1 MEKFKGKTL
10 LFSAT
15 MGALITLG
23 TEMPMSV
30 HADTVTPTAATT
42 TVAPAAST
50 ATTGDATYVLTLDQ
64 LNSAII
70 SLDGYSGTTEMNAAS
85 SLAAIAST
93 MAAGNATTVNVS
105 LTPALAT
112 EAGITVTPTPT
123 DGTSTVTAKYVD
135 QAGNSIAPDVVTTG
149 NVGDAYSTTQEVIPG
164 YTFSSANGGATSAMY
179 LATPITIT
187 YIYNANTA
195 TPTTTPS
202 TVAVPSTITAS
213 TGTPID
219 LLANV
224 TSVSDDIGN
233 LADKNNIDNTQGVLG
248 VTVMKNGFSVYNATM
263 GTPGTT
269 LGTYTP
275 DGPGTYQIK
284 YDYKYNVMTDST
296 WSSATTSFTIP
307 DSTPTTTTST
317 VTAKYVD
324 QNGNSIAPDVVT
336 TGNVGDTYSTTQE
349 IISGYNLTSIQGNAT
364 GTYTTTPTTI
374 TYEYTADET
383 VVTPPVQTST
393 VTVHYVDLN
402 GKTIS
407 PDEITTGNVGDPYVA
422 DLPLISGYY
431 MTTFPDGWHGNY
443 TSSPIDVTYVY
454 QTLDD
459 ILNGS
464 TVTPAATADTTA
476 PAASNVAAPDKT
488 TTVKQVAATLPA
500 TGIDA
505 TSDLSLLGMTI
516 LGLGAVAFVDW
527 KAKNKF
533 M

>member
-1 MEKFKGKTL
+1 M
-10 LFSAT
+10 
-15 MGALITLG
+15 
-23 TEMPMSV
+23 
-30 HADTVTPTAATT
+30 H
-42 TVAPAAST
+42 
-50 ATTGDATYVLTLDQ
+50 
-64 LNSAII
+64 
-70 SLDGYSGTTEMNAAS
+70 
-85 SLAAIAST
+85 
-93 MAAGNATTVNVS
+93 
-105 LTPALAT
+105 
-112 EAGITVTPTPT
+112 
-123 DGTSTVTAKYVD
+123 
-135 QAGNSIAPDVVTTG
+135 
-149 NVGDAYSTTQEVIPG
+149 
-164 YTFSSANGGATSAMY
+164 
-179 LATPITIT
+179 
-187 YIYNANTA
+187 
-195 TPTTTPS
+195 
-202 TVAVPSTITAS
+202 
-213 TGTPID
+213 
-219 LLANV
+219 
-224 TSVSDDIGN
+224 
-233 LADKNNIDNTQGVLG
+233 
-248 VTVMKNGFSVYNATM
+248 
-263 GTPGTT
+263 
-269 LGTYTP
+269 GTYTP

-336 TGNVGDTYSTTQE
+336 TGNVGDAYSTTQE
-349 IISGYNLTSIQGNAT
+349 IISGYNLTSVQGKAT
-364 GTYTTTPTTI
+364 GTYTTTPATV
-374 TYEYTADET
+374 TYEYTAADAT

-422 DLPLISGYY
+422 YFPLISDYY

-464 TVTPAATADTTA
+464 TVTSAATADTTA
-476 PAASNVAAPDKT
+476 PAASNVAASDKT

-527 KAKNKF
+527 KAKKKF